1 MRNKFCIYHGECLWK
16 QPRGNWAEL
25 PPAAGQGPEFCH
37 CKERLNGRKNGAL
50 LEAPSN
56 GSKILIFN
64 LKLRSSCMPGTWLFW
79 MSYVLVAGKSR
90 ELGRAVW
97 SLRLSPLLEG
107 SHPVEVSDVQLF
119 GAGSCEF
126 PKMRIEVDTL
136 EVQEI
141 PLLRK

>member
-1 MRNKFCIYHGECLWK
+1 M
-16 QPRGNWAEL
+16 EL
-25 PPAAGQGPEFCH
+25 PTAARQGPEFCH

-56 GSKILIFN
+56 GSKILMFN
-64 LKLRSSCMPGTWLFW
+64 LKLRSSRMPGTWLFW
-79 MSYVLVAGKSR
+79 MSYVLAAGKSR
-90 ELGRAVW
+90 KLERAGR
-97 SLRLSPLLEG
+97 SQRLSPILEG
-107 SHPVEVSDVQLF
+107 SHPVEVSGVQLF
-119 GAGSCEF
+119 GAGSCGF